1 MSNKIYTER
10 LTNTFCGVTR
20 QLYIDKITQKAQ
32 KPMDEELLKD
42 LEKFEDKLI
51 DAYEYINDIFSRA
64 IRKNELRLDFNDL
77 YNCNY
82 ESMAMEVYTTM
93 LDVTKV
99 DMLDLLADGMNLEM
113 IGDKKSTKIELTQN
127 MQPIIL
133 RNIENENFVKDSF
146 VR

>member
-10 LTNTFCGVTR
+10 LTNAFYGIAR

-64 IRKNELRLDFNDL
+64 ISKNELRLDFNDL
-77 YNCNY
+77 YNRNY